1 MLVHHHRNST
11 FRSVVPALPLPV
23 PGLFPVPGP
32 VPSAGGWLRASGGVV
47 SGGVVP
53 GGGRLRGEGSLEGGS
68 LARARRSHGERRA
81 ALAGPVHSPG
91 HQLCGHSLPVFR
103 VPAEGPG
110 RPGAQGQ
117 CPSPPGLSRP
127 CRPGGKVSPPTC
139 RGPLHPLEKTPQRN
153 QALGGRR
160 PAPRSQDQSSGRV
173 ITASLPPFSQVLVT
187 QNKS

>member
-1 MLVHHHRNST
+1 MSITMATAPSGLLCPPSPSP
-11 FRSVVPALPLPV
+11 FRFRVPFQFRVLCLRRAAGRGLP
-23 PGLFPVPGP
+23 
-32 VPSAGGWLRASGGVV
+32 GGVV

-53 GGGRLRGEGSLEGGS
+53 GGGRLRGEGSLQRAS

-127 CRPGGKVSPPTC
+127 CRPGGTVSPPTC
-139 RGPLHPLEKTPQRN
+139 RGPLHPREKTPQRN
-153 QALGGRR
+153 QAR
-160 PAPRSQDQSSGRV
+160 
-173 ITASLPPFSQVLVT
+173 TASPGPQEPGSEFGSRDNGFPSSFLPS
-187 QNKS
+187 SSRCSE